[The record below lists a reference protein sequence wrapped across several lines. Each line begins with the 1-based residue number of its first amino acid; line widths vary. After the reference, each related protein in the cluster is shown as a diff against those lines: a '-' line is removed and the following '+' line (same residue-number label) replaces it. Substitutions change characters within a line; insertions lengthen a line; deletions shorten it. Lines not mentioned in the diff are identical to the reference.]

1 MSTEI
6 RQTEVETMSVAGFK
20 LDKTFTIANVI
31 QIILLLG
38 GLATIW
44 LNGYLDRRDTK
55 LMVVTLQSQVER
67 MDANF
72 KAQMEANSE
81 YFQKQLD
88 KMEENRAILIAKND
102 DRLSAIQSTVNAHE
116 NRLNVGDEREVS
128 IRERI
133 SEIFDEL
140 RGISTYLRERDG
152 RPPTM
157 RSDEDGG

>member
-88 KMEENRAILIAKND
+88 KIEENRAILIAKND

>member
-55 LMVVTLQSQVER
+55 LMVVTLQGQVER

-88 KMEENRAILIAKND
+88 KIEENRAILIAKND